1 MKRGAMMLLLVQ
13 LLLFLG
19 AVPPA
24 VAAEPL
30 HKRAVV
36 VLIDGL
42 RLSDL
47 SPEQTPGLWRL
58 QQNGALGVMNH
69 NTLRAKNTVNS
80 YLTIGAG
87 TKAGVS
93 LSSVAAYGV
102 KERVGEEQRTVFG
115 RDLYVRHTG
124 QEPQGAIVAPQLPQ
138 MLEASQRARYTVRP
152 GALGDAV
159 HDLGGRTAVLGNADL
174 GSEANRPAVLIA
186 MDSSGQV
193 DEGDLQAGLRV
204 DQRWPYGIR
213 TDVQALYDRYRAIRD
228 RAQLIVLETGDLLR
242 WEAARDVMTKEQ
254 ADAAYREAL
263 READRL
269 VSLLVPEAGPDTM
282 LMVLSPKKHP
292 DAEAVALSPVLADG
306 GDLEAGSL
314 LSSGTTKRPGL
325 VANYDIAPTLVRFFG
340 GDVSRYPFLGEPATT
355 VRGAGSDN
363 LRLLSEATAEMQVI
377 SESRPLL
384 VRPWLDLWIA
394 FAVVLLAVQL
404 FRRHWMP
411 RLQAVAEAMAILPL
425 AWLYVPLCEPASVG
439 QMVLFSLGI
448 TLAIWLL
455 LQGVRDRTVRLAVLA
470 GVTMLTI
477 IVDVMLGAP
486 LEKAAVLSYD
496 PIAGARY
503 YGIGNEYMGILLGS
517 MILLLNIWFTLRP
530 QHGARSRM
538 LLGLLSLLCLFVI
551 YLFAA
556 PKLGTNAGG
565 ALAAAVGFAY
575 ALAVI
580 GNLHLTYRSWLGIAL
595 ATGGVLIGMIVLNLF
610 LSGNEQTHIGRA
622 AAQLFSGQFAE
633 VFQIAARKVQLN
645 FLLLRVSAWGKLLFL
660 FAALFAVWALQ
671 RRRSGWTARNSKT
684 VGVAALA
691 ALLFNDSGVV
701 AAALTLLYAVLPLVG
716 PEPEAAL
723 ETVGTDAEDA
733 LLHPQ

>member
-1 MKRGAMMLLLVQ
+1 MKRRAVIFLFVL

-19 AVPPA
+19 AVPP
-24 VAAEPL
+24 VAAAQPL
-30 HKRAVV
+30 QKRAVV
-36 VLIDGL
+36 VVIDGL

-69 NTLRAKNTVNS
+69 NTLGAKNTVNS

-87 TKAGVS
+87 TKTGVS

-102 KERVGEEQRTVFG
+102 KERVGDEQRTVFG

-124 QEPQGAIVAPQLPQ
+124 QEPQGAIVATQLPQ

-159 HDLGGRTAVLGNADL
+159 HDLGGRTAVLGNSDL

-193 DEGDLQAGLRV
+193 DAGDLQAGLRI
-204 DQRWPYGIR
+204 DQRWPYGMR

-228 RAQLIVLETGDLLR
+228 KAQLIVLDTGDLLR

-254 ADAAYREAL
+254 EDAARREAL
-263 READRL
+263 HEADNL

-282 LMVLSPKKHP
+282 LMVLAPKKHP
-292 DAEAVALSPVLADG
+292 KAEEVALSPVIAAG
-306 GDLEAGSL
+306 GELGAGGL
-314 LSSGTTKRPGL
+314 LSSGTTKRAGL

-363 LRLLSEATAEMQVI
+363 HRVLSESTAQMQVI

-394 FAVVLLAVQL
+394 FAIVLFAAQL
-404 FRRHWMP
+404 FRRHWIP
-411 RLQAVAEAMAILPL
+411 RLQAVAEVMAVVPL
-425 AWLYVPLCEPASVG
+425 AWLFVPLFQPTSAG
-439 QMVLFSLGI
+439 QTVLFSLGI

-455 LQGVRDRTVRLAVLA
+455 LKGLRDRTARLAALA
-470 GVTMLTI
+470 GGTALTI
-477 IVDVMLGAP
+477 IVDVLLGAP
-486 LEKAAVLSYD
+486 LEKGSVLSYD

-517 MILLLNIWFTLRP
+517 VILLLNSWFTLRP
-530 QHGARSRM
+530 QHGARSRV
-538 LLGLLSLLCLFVI
+538 LLSLLCLFVI

-556 PKLGTNAGG
+556 PQLGTNAGG

-575 ALAVI
+575 AGAMI
-580 GNLHLTYRSWLGIAL
+580 GKLRMTYRSWLGIAL
-595 ATGGVLIGMIVLNLF
+595 ATGGILAGMMVLNLF
-610 LSGNEQTHIGRA
+610 LSSNEQTHIGRA
-622 AAQLFSGQFAE
+622 TAQLFSGHFGE
-633 VFQIAARKVQLN
+633 VYQIAARKVELN

-671 RRRSGWTARNSKT
+671 RRRSEWTARNSKT
-684 VGVAALA
+684 LGVAALA

-701 AAALTLLYAVLPLVG
+701 AAALTLLYAVLPIVG
-716 PEPEAAL
+716 PEPEASL
-723 ETVGTDAEDA
+723 ETLGSEAEET